1 MPGVRC
7 WPVSRITR
15 SKVLFP
21 PSIALY
27 GLYVVALALC
37 SFHLGGLIAIA
48 SAKVRPAGASTPLA
62 IPSATLR
69 YVGLWLV
76 LIAIVPMSIL
86 MKQAVT
92 GVMRDG
98 YGVALYTNE
107 AATSFAATPS
117 VLAAF
122 LVPGAFLL
130 LAGSAKRAGLRFT
143 TTAIVAVYSGSLLFI
158 GWRAAAISVAI
169 SYIWLWHRC
178 VRAIPRAAILSFGA
192 LLLAIMPAIA
202 AMRNLTGQDRVS
214 LDTFVQSVEDAK
226 AFSAIEEMGGIWETV
241 AHTITLVPAERPY
254 DYGASYGLSALTVLP
269 NLFWDV
275 HPALP
280 YGSPETWLVRRVAP
294 WTAAR
299 GGGLGFS
306 FIAEAYLNFGLAG
319 CVIIIGTLGF
329 LLARSVRWAEGVG
342 HPLAFALV
350 ASALAGSVKYV
361 RADSTELV
369 RPLVWY
375 AIGPYLLVLLLSRRR
390 QANQLTGMASAE
402 RPARPSGRKSRR
414 CSAACTNGRPSL
426 FRTLPQLFRPSLTRC
441 ECGVAHMKIA
451 IVGGIFGR
459 EPALRRHVWYTP
471 ETILLEGL
479 RRLGHETAAFSH
491 YQPFR
496 MADFDIVHVHH
507 LSFGAVRA
515 ACGASRTPFIFTA
528 HSTNRK
534 DTLDPR
540 ESAALCFPPRRC
552 GGRPFRRRTELRLGS
567 IQSARCDPPHDFQ
580 RDRLPSLQFCAEVA

>member
-1 MPGVRC
+1 MLWGGVLAAWVIFPAIIGDWRESPNQWIPFLC
-7 WPVSRITR
+7 YATALQFFMQLWSWNKVSGGLFDPYVVFLTAATLFNAGRTLLACLPDN
-15 SKVLFP
+15 SFESPFP

-48 SAKVRPAGASTPLA
+48 SAKVRPAGARKPLA

-143 TTAIVAVYSGSLLFI
+143 TTAIVAVYSSSLLFI

-192 LLLAIMPAIA
+192 LLLAILPAIA

-214 LDTFVQSVEDAK
+214 LDTFIQSIEDAK

-254 DYGASYGLSALTVLP
+254 DYGASYGLSALTAFP

-275 HPALP
+275 HPALR

-294 WTAAR
+294 WTAVR

-319 CVIIIGTLGF
+319 CAILIGILGF
-329 LLARSVRWAEGVG
+329 LLARSVWWAEGVG

-402 RPARPSGRKSRR
+402 RPARVPDGRAGNAPRR
-414 CSAACTNGRPSL
+414 VRTEGQASLEVAA
-426 FRTLPQLFRPSLTRC
+426 TLPS
-441 ECGVAHMKIA
+441 
-451 IVGGIFGR
+451 
-459 EPALRRHVWYTP
+459 EPHQV
-471 ETILLEGL
+471 
-479 RRLGHETAAFSH
+479 
-491 YQPFR
+491 
-496 MADFDIVHVHH
+496 
-507 LSFGAVRA
+507 
-515 ACGASRTPFIFTA
+515 
-528 HSTNRK
+528 
-534 DTLDPR
+534 
-540 ESAALCFPPRRC
+540 
-552 GGRPFRRRTELRLGS
+552 
-567 IQSARCDPPHDFQ
+567 
-580 RDRLPSLQFCAEVA
+580 